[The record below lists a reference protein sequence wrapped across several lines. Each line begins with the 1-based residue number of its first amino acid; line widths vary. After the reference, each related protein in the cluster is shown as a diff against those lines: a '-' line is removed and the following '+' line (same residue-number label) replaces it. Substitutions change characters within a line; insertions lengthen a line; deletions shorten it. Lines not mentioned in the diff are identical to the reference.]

1 MTVLAG
7 KVIDAHTGY
16 PVAGVVLGCSGSGAV
31 HYCRSDERGC
41 FGFKDIN
48 EGCWQ
53 VIASKPPYSKHN
65 CSYCL
70 DGTLYINICLLV
82 DGLDD
87 EVVTA

>member
-16 PVAGVVLGCSGSGAV
+16 PLAGVVLGCLGAGTV

-41 FGFKDIN
+41 FDFKNIN

-53 VIASKPPYSKHN
+53 VIASKPPYSEHN
-65 CSYCL
+65 HSYCL
-70 DGTLYINICLLV
+70 AGDGYINICLLV
-82 DGLDD
+82 EGLDD